1 VITIAGVPIGP
12 GQPCRFVAEISNN
25 HNRSLDLAVRLLDA
39 AKEAGA
45 DFAKVQCYT
54 PEELVALRGDG
65 PAPEP
70 WGSQGWDM
78 YRLYDFAKT
87 PLEWFPELF
96 RHAADIG
103 LPLFSSVF
111 GLESLALCEQL
122 GCPAYKIARL
132 DNQHA
137 FLHDACLATRKP
149 LIVSASEPRTRGN
162 LTLWCP
168 PGYPQNPADL
178 TYYAVE
184 RGEYDGFSYHG
195 NDEWEGVRAAVCGAR
210 MVEAHLQLS
219 DAPSVLEETVSLTEI
234 QFAAMISRVRDTE
247 QQRIMRA
254 VQRSE
259 RCN

>member
-1 VITIAGVPIGP
+1 MITIAGVPVGP

-25 HNRSLDLAVRLLDA
+25 HNRSLDLAIRLLDA
-39 AKEAGA
+39 AKEVGA
-45 DFAKVQCYT
+45 DFGKLQCYT
-54 PEELVALRGDG
+54 PDELVALRGDG

-78 YRLYDFAKT
+78 YRPYDFAKT

-149 LIVSASEPRTRGN
+149 LIVSTDEPRTRGN

-168 PGYPQNPADL
+168 PGYPQPVAGL
-178 TYYAVE
+178 LAPLSS
-184 RGEYDGFSYHG
+184 GQYDGFSYHG
-195 NDEWEGVRAAVCGAR
+195 TDPLAGALAATMGAHL
-210 MVEAHLQLS
+210 VEAHMQLS
-219 DAPSVLEETVSLTEI
+219 DAPSVLEETVSLTER
-234 QFAAMISRVRDTE
+234 QFATMVAMTR
-247 QQRIMRA
+247 RA
-254 VQRSE
+254 EAMCR
-259 RCN
+259 